1 MSESQVVIIFPKEH
15 CCDNSP
21 VNSAQTAQIR
31 ECLSLIRK
39 TEEKLSSKIRSS
51 NTLDVEQNVGDYLI
65 LGGKE
70 NA

>member
-1 MSESQVVIIFPKEH
+1 MSESQVVIIFPKAG

-21 VNSAQTAQIR
+21 VNSAQTAQIK